1 MSLFR
6 TLQHSPATLT
16 IFHDATIPLSNI
28 LYKAL
33 SRAHFNLKDNSKHE
47 FQIDLMQNKM
57 PTLDQYQSLVRN
69 CLPDSRSKSILHGCY
84 PFLHDR
90 RTLGS
95 SHSEIVTT
103 RGLGHH
109 RGVGHQFTHHKTFSE
124 GEYSII
130 YDAFNKL
137 HEGKATGK
145 VDIEPSEIFRAPLV
159 VDWDQNKIANDE
171 ESLVEILQKYTA
183 E

>member
-103 RGLGHH
+103 RGSVSYTHLDVYKRQIHILLLEEIPSTWAIYSKYLAARLGN
-109 RGVGHQFTHHKTFSE
+109 
-124 GEYSII
+124 SI
-130 YDAFNKL
+130 
-137 HEGKATGK
+137 TC
-145 VDIEPSEIFRAPLV
+145 S
-159 VDWDQNKIANDE
+159 
-171 ESLVEILQKYTA
+171 
-183 E
+183 